1 MGGRQAE
8 FSPMRARR
16 SVPGGFVFAAAM
28 LAGPALAADY
38 PVLRGT
44 HAPSLPP
51 PPVIENAPV
60 ADWNGLY
67 FGGLAGYSIES
78 FQNNRGPNAL
88 IANFSRSTVAEAE
101 LQASSL
107 VSVPDFSSRG
117 VAFGGFLGYNMQFD
131 DALIGF
137 EADYTRIGRGG
148 SATDT
153 IGRSRGTSDGYI
165 TSVNLTGRTEA
176 RLNDLFSLRLR
187 AGYVMGSVMLYAT
200 GGVAFGLGNQASSA
214 VAQISGVDADPLS
227 APVLP
232 PYSANSGTLTS
243 SRRNAIFT
251 GYTGGLGAEALLG
264 GLLLRGEYLYTRLVT
279 PSSSAIDINQVRVGA
294 GVKF

>member
-1 MGGRQAE
+1 
-8 FSPMRARR
+8 MRARR
-16 SVPGGFVFAAAM
+16 SVSGGFVFAAAM
-28 LAGPALAADY
+28 MAGPALAADY

-51 PPVIENAPV
+51 APVIESAPAV
-60 ADWNGLY
+60 DWNGFY
-67 FGGLAGYSIES
+67 FGGLAGYSMES
-78 FQNNRGPNAL
+78 FQNNRGSNAL

-101 LQASSL
+101 MQASSL
-107 VSVPDFSSRG
+107 VSVPNFSSRG
-117 VAFGGFLGYNMQFD
+117 VTFGGFLGYNMQFD

-148 SATDT
+148 STTDA
-153 IGRSRGTSDGYI
+153 IGRSRGTSDGYV
-165 TSVNLTGRTEA
+165 TSVSLNGRTEA

-200 GGVAFGLGNQASSA
+200 GGVAFGLGNQSNSA
-214 VAQISGVDADPLS
+214 IAQISGVDADPLTDPAL
-227 APVLP
+227 APYLV
-232 PYSANSGTLTS
+232 NSGVMTS
-243 SRRNAIFT
+243 SRRNAVFT
-251 GYTGGLGAEALLG
+251 GYTGGLGAEALFG